1 MALAGLSNRVKQRA
15 RTAHPAALQGKATAT
30 ELVLSC
36 VSQPTSADHG
46 RARLHGDSGVG
57 SGDRPCSTTA
67 AADWWERFGPIPS
80 HMAAQ
85 MAAREPDRWGVARA
99 SPPTSNLPSVM
110 RCCRPVRARRGAVAE
125 LILRQLAI
133 TVVRDWQRRFPDNLG
148 ADWLTASSL
157 LPPDA
162 SVRVL
167 VTDRVAVRTQRQNL
181 VGVAPTL
188 YAVE

>member
-1 MALAGLSNRVKQRA
+1 
-15 RTAHPAALQGKATAT
+15 
-30 ELVLSC
+30 
-36 VSQPTSADHG
+36 
-46 RARLHGDSGVG
+46 
-57 SGDRPCSTTA
+57 
-67 AADWWERFGPIPS
+67 
-80 HMAAQ
+80 
-85 MAAREPDRWGVARA
+85 
-99 SPPTSNLPSVM
+99 
-110 RCCRPVRARRGAVAE
+110 VAE